1 MIKLKHNHKDSIF
14 CALFSDKENFLSLYN
29 ALHGTDLK
37 LDETDIEQIII
48 PQTMYSTF
56 KNDIS
61 MLIDNKIIVL
71 IEHQSTINENMPLRC
86 LEYVTRIYEII
97 LKNENRYK
105 EDVISLPAPEFY
117 VFYNGEEP
125 YPNNKILKLSDSFIK
140 NEYYGETVPLDL
152 EVVVKNIKSSK
163 NPDSELKM
171 MEHCNILKQ
180 YTQFIEIVRR
190 NRNSKRA
197 LKKAIDEALKNGIL
211 QDFLEANTKEIINM
225 LCARYSYKTDLR
237 VKAQEAY
244 ERGEK
249 AGLVIGEKNKTI
261 AIAKEMIK
269 KNISVSTISEITAL
283 SEEEIN
289 KLKINN

>member
-1 MIKLKHNHKDSIF
+1 
-14 CALFSDKENFLSLYN
+14 
-29 ALHGTDLK
+29 
-37 LDETDIEQIII
+37 
-48 PQTMYSTF
+48 
-56 KNDIS
+56 
-61 MLIDNKIIVL
+61 
-71 IEHQSTINENMPLRC
+71 
-86 LEYVTRIYEII
+86 
-97 LKNENRYK
+97 
-105 EDVISLPAPEFY
+105 
-117 VFYNGEEP
+117 
-125 YPNNKILKLSDSFIK
+125 
-140 NEYYGETVPLDL
+140 
-152 EVVVKNIKSSK
+152 
-163 NPDSELKM
+163 M

-225 LCARYSYKTDLR
+225 LCAKYSYKTDLR

-249 AGLVIGEKNKTI
+249 AGKKDQTI